1 MQETSIFGALGAKTY
16 GFKFQPH
23 DFHYTHPLIRSSV
36 QPHRLSLDHRVPA
49 PTCVEGL
56 LVVLLQVKPY
66 FRFVRC
72 YEAATCT
79 YIYTYIHIHIYT
91 QVYIYIHIYI
101 YRHIKTYSIYTYT
114 REC

>member
-79 YIYTYIHIHIYT
+79 YIYIYIYTHTYIHTGIYIYT
-91 QVYIYIHIYI
+91 YI

>member
-91 QVYIYIHIYI
+91 QVYIYTYI

>member
-79 YIYTYIHIHIYT
+79 YIYTYTHTYIHTGIYIYT
-91 QVYIYIHIYI
+91 YIYTHKDMQHIYI
-101 YRHIKTYSIYTYT
+101 YT
-114 REC
+114 